1 MRAREVVLH
10 VDTVTRF
17 DMVTVVSGEISCQ
30 RTKNIYMYTVTCVD
44 SEYT

>member
-17 DMVTVVSGEISCQ
+17 DMVTVVSGEILCQ
-30 RTKNIYMYTVTCVD
+30 RTKIYIHVHSYLC
-44 SEYT
+44 